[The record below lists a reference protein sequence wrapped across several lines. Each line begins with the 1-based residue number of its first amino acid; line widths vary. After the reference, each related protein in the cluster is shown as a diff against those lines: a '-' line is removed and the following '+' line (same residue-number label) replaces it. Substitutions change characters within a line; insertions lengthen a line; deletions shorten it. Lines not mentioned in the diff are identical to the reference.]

1 LVTSQIGSGLCF
13 LPDRALAR
21 APEGSL
27 TLARRPGHV
36 VAVVLETGGTAGA
49 PDVEAL
55 CPDGTAVPIRLPT
68 RPPDLDALR
77 RTYAA
82 HGLDPTPIDDAAA
95 GRSPRS
101 LVPSFFFYGTLMRGE
116 ARHPA
121 VLRHAPMDITS
132 ATCPGRLVDLG
143 DYPGMLL
150 DVESSGTV
158 VRGELVRFADERL
171 AQAVER
177 FDAIEGFRGFGVT
190 GSLYVRQLV
199 HVITR
204 DGSMILAWTYLYAG
218 AVGRARAIPS
228 SDWRLRGR
236 SG

>member
-1 LVTSQIGSGLCF
+1 LVAGRLGSGICF

-36 VAVVLETGGTAGA
+36 VAVVLETGSTASA

-55 CPDGTAVPIRLPT
+55 RADGTAVPIRMPT
-68 RPPDLDALR
+68 GPPDLDALR
-77 RTYAA
+77 RTHAA

-101 LVPSFFFYGTLMRGE
+101 LVSSFFFYGTLMRGE

-150 DVESSGTV
+150 DVERSGAA

-177 FDAIEGFRGFGVT
+177 FDAIEGFGGFGASASPLAT
-190 GSLYVRQLV
+190 SYSTMSAAC
-199 HVITR
+199 TR
-204 DGSMILAWTYLYAG
+204 AG
-218 AVGRARAIPS
+218 AMLRASRKRPAS
-228 SDWRLRGR
+228 ASWRTLTWPNA
-236 SG
+236 STMPW